1 MKIRNLSSLWECE
14 NQMTKSIATLQ
25 DLQKIDS
32 TIQEINNPYKEI
44 PNINEDDDSRT
55 VICVVYV
62 YENLYCKTMVN
73 TKRGGFAWIYGT
85 SFLDGSYTRHDLC
98 IESKSKIGLM
108 KSKYELYNYLCIT
121 SICGPCKFFVC
132 DTNKAKKIVKFIYY
146 GRDTHYGKIT
156 TYALLF
162 VWFVLVL
169 FELFGGV

>member
-1 MKIRNLSSLWECE
+1 
-14 NQMTKSIATLQ
+14 MTKSMATLQ
-25 DLQKIDS
+25 DLQKIDP

-62 YENLYCKTMVN
+62 YNNVYCKTMVN

-85 SFLDGSYTRHDLC
+85 SFLDNDYTGHDLC

-108 KSKYELYNYLCIT
+108 KSEYELYNLYNT
-121 SICGPCKFFVC
+121 RMCGSCKFFVC
-132 DTNKAKKIVKFIYY
+132 DTNKAKKIVKFIYC
-146 GRDTHYGKIT
+146 GHDTHYGKIT

>member
-1 MKIRNLSSLWECE
+1 
-14 NQMTKSIATLQ
+14 MTTVTLQ
-25 DLQKIDS
+25 ELQKIDP
-32 TIQEINNPYKEI
+32 TIQEIINPYKEI

-55 VICVVYV
+55 VICVIFVY
-62 YENLYCKTMVN
+62 NNIYCKVLVD
-73 TKRGGFAWIYGT
+73 TKKGGFAGIQGT
-85 SFLDGSYTRHDLC
+85 SFLDNNYKGHDLC
-98 IESKSKIGLM
+98 IESKSKISLM
-108 KSKYELYNYLCIT
+108 KSEYKLYNSCIT

>member
-1 MKIRNLSSLWECE
+1 
-14 NQMTKSIATLQ
+14 MTKSMATLQ
-25 DLQKIDS
+25 DLQKIDP

-62 YENLYCKTMVN
+62 YNNVYCKTMMN

-85 SFLDGSYTRHDLC
+85 SFLDNDYTGHDLC

-108 KSKYELYNYLCIT
+108 KSEYELYNLYNT
-121 SICGPCKFFVC
+121 RMCGSCKFFVC
-132 DTNKAKKIVKFIYY
+132 DTNKAKKIVKFIYC
-146 GRDTHYGKIT
+146 GHDTHYGKIT

>member
-14 NQMTKSIATLQ
+14 NQMTKSMATLQ

-32 TIQEINNPYKEI
+32 TIQEINNPHKEI
-44 PNINEDDDSRT
+44 PNISEDDDSRT

-62 YENLYCKTMVN
+62 YNNVYCKTMMN
-73 TKRGGFAWIYGT
+73 TRRGGFAWIHGT

-108 KSKYELYNYLCIT
+108 KSEYELYNLYNT
-121 SICGPCKFFVC
+121 RMCGPCKFFVC

>member
-1 MKIRNLSSLWECE
+1 M
-14 NQMTKSIATLQ
+14 ATLQ

-62 YENLYCKTMVN
+62 YENLYCKTMMN
-73 TKRGGFAWIYGT
+73 TRRGGFAWILGT
-85 SFLDGSYTRHDLC
+85 SFLDDSYTRHDLC

-108 KSKYELYNYLCIT
+108 KSEYELYNLYNT
-121 SICGPCKFFVC
+121 RMCGPCKFFVC

>member
-1 MKIRNLSSLWECE
+1 MV
-14 NQMTKSIATLQ
+14 TLQ
-25 DLQKIDS
+25 DLQKIDP

-62 YENLYCKTMVN
+62 YKNLYCKTMVN

-85 SFLDGSYTRHDLC
+85 SFLDNDYTGHDLC

-146 GRDTHYGKIT
+146 GRDTHYGEIT

-162 VWFVLVL
+162 VWF
-169 FELFGGV
+169 GGV

>member
-1 MKIRNLSSLWECE
+1 
-14 NQMTKSIATLQ
+14 MTKSMATLQ

-32 TIQEINNPYKEI
+32 TIQEIRNPYKTI
-44 PNINEDDDSRT
+44 PNISEDDDSRT
-55 VICVVYV
+55 VISIIPVF
-62 YENLYCKTMVN
+62 EDIYCKVMVN
-73 TKRGGFAWIYGT
+73 VQKSGFAWISGH
-85 SFLDGSYTRHDLC
+85 SFLDNYQAKCDLYA
-98 IESKSKIGLM
+98 ESTSKIQLM
-108 KSKYELYNYLCIT
+108 KSEHKLHNLCDT
-121 SICGPCKFFVC
+121 AICTAICSPGKFFIC

>member
-1 MKIRNLSSLWECE
+1 M
-14 NQMTKSIATLQ
+14 ATLQ

-62 YENLYCKTMVN
+62 YNNVYCKTMVN
-73 TKRGGFAWIYGT
+73 TRRGGFAWIHGT

-108 KSKYELYNYLCIT
+108 KSEYELYNLYNIRVYD
-121 SICGPCKFFVC
+121 PCKFFVC

>member
-1 MKIRNLSSLWECE
+1 M
-14 NQMTKSIATLQ
+14 ATLQ

-32 TIQEINNPYKEI
+32 TIQEINNPHKEI
-44 PNINEDDDSRT
+44 PNISEDDDSRT

-62 YENLYCKTMVN
+62 YNNVYCKTMMN
-73 TKRGGFAWIYGT
+73 TRRGGFAWIHGT

-108 KSKYELYNYLCIT
+108 KSEYELYNLYNT
-121 SICGPCKFFVC
+121 RMCGPCKFFVC

>member
-1 MKIRNLSSLWECE
+1 M
-14 NQMTKSIATLQ
+14 ATLQ

-62 YENLYCKTMVN
+62 YKNLYCKTMVN
-73 TKRGGFAWIYGT
+73 TKRGGFAGIQGT
-85 SFLDGSYTRHDLC
+85 SFLDNNYKGHDLC
-98 IESKSKIGLM
+98 IESKSKISLM
-108 KSKYELYNYLCIT
+108 KSEYELYNSCIT
-121 SICGPCKFFVC
+121 SMCGPCKFFVC
-132 DTNKAKKIVKFIYY
+132 DTNKAREIVKFIYY
-146 GRDTHYGKIT
+146 GHDTHYGKIT

>member
-1 MKIRNLSSLWECE
+1 
-14 NQMTKSIATLQ
+14 MTKSMATLQ

-32 TIQEINNPYKEI
+32 TIQEINNPHKEI
-44 PNINEDDDSRT
+44 PNISEDDDSRT

-62 YENLYCKTMVN
+62 YKNLYCKTMVN

-85 SFLDGSYTRHDLC
+85 SFLDDDYTGHDLC

-108 KSKYELYNYLCIT
+108 KSEYELYNLYNT
-121 SICGPCKFFVC
+121 RMCGPCKFFVC

>member
-14 NQMTKSIATLQ
+14 NQMTKSMATLQ

-32 TIQEINNPYKEI
+32 TIQEINNPHKEI

-62 YENLYCKTMVN
+62 YNNVYCKTMMN
-73 TKRGGFAWIYGT
+73 TRRGGFAWIHGT

>member
-1 MKIRNLSSLWECE
+1 
-14 NQMTKSIATLQ
+14 MTKKLTTLQ
-25 DLQKIDS
+25 DLQKIDP
-32 TIQEINNPYKEI
+32 TIQEIINPYKEI

-62 YENLYCKTMVN
+62 YENLYCKTMMN
-73 TKRGGFAWIYGT
+73 TKRGGFAWILGT
-85 SFLDGSYTRHDLC
+85 SFLDDSYTGHDLC

-108 KSKYELYNYLCIT
+108 KSEYELYNLYNT
-121 SICGPCKFFVC
+121 RMCGPCKFFVC

>member
-1 MKIRNLSSLWECE
+1 
-14 NQMTKSIATLQ
+14 MTKSIATLQ
-25 DLQKIDS
+25 DLQKIDP

-44 PNINEDDDSRT
+44 PNISEDDDSRT

-85 SFLDGSYTRHDLC
+85 SFLDNDYTGHDLC

-108 KSKYELYNYLCIT
+108 KSEYELYNLYNT
-121 SICGPCKFFVC
+121 RMCGPCKFFVC
-132 DTNKAKKIVKFIYY
+132 GTNKAKKIVKFIYY

>member
-1 MKIRNLSSLWECE
+1 
-14 NQMTKSIATLQ
+14 MTKSMATLQ

-32 TIQEINNPYKEI
+32 TIQEINNPHKEI

-62 YENLYCKTMVN
+62 YNNVYCKTMMN
-73 TKRGGFAWIYGT
+73 TRRGGFAWIHGT

-108 KSKYELYNYLCIT
+108 KSEYELYNLYNT
-121 SICGPCKFFVC
+121 RMCGPCKFFVC

>member
-1 MKIRNLSSLWECE
+1 
-14 NQMTKSIATLQ
+14 MTKSMATLQ

-44 PNINEDDDSRT
+44 PNISEDDDSRT

-62 YENLYCKTMVN
+62 YNNVYCKTMMN
-73 TKRGGFAWIYGT
+73 TRRGGFAWIHGT

-108 KSKYELYNYLCIT
+108 KSEYELYNLYNT
-121 SICGPCKFFVC
+121 RMCGPCKFFVC

>member
-1 MKIRNLSSLWECE
+1 
-14 NQMTKSIATLQ
+14 MTKKLTVLQ
-25 DLQKIDS
+25 DLQKIDP
-32 TIQEINNPYKEI
+32 TIQEIGNPYKTI
-44 PNINEDDDSRT
+44 PNISEDDDSRT

-62 YENLYCKTMVN
+62 YKNLYCKTMVN

-85 SFLDGSYTRHDLC
+85 SFLDNDYTGHDLC

-108 KSKYELYNYLCIT
+108 KSEYELYNSCTT

-146 GRDTHYGKIT
+146 GRDTHYGEIA

-162 VWFVLVL
+162 VWCCTVL

>member
-1 MKIRNLSSLWECE
+1 M
-14 NQMTKSIATLQ
+14 ATLQ

-55 VICVVYV
+55 VICVVVFV
-62 YENLYCKTMVN
+62 YNNVYCKTMMN

-85 SFLDGSYTRHDLC
+85 SFLDDNYTGHDLC

-132 DTNKAKKIVKFIYY
+132 DTNKAKKIVKFIYC
-146 GRDTHYGKIT
+146 GHDIHYFEIVV
-156 TYALLF
+156 YVSLI
-162 VWFVLVL
+162 VWFCIVL
-169 FELFGGV
+169 FELFGGVQFASI